1 MKMKISNFLTEI
13 DVAWKK
19 KFVFFFVF
27 FLISIF
33 EKLNNKAFFI
43 LPTIF
48 ICTNSRKN
56 IGLLMFFL

>member
-19 KFVFFFVF
+19 KIWFFF
-27 FLISIF
+27 FLIFIF